1 MKGVSRQRGSGR
13 IMGRGSAATARLGL
27 VVVAA
32 ALAFDCVA
40 LAVDIVAGRRIV
52 DGVPMEDVGLEI
64 RSSLSSLA
72 NLAVPAAMVVGGLAF
87 VWWFYDAFR
96 RKQESGRH
104 PIWAL
109 IGWVLPAV
117 NLVMPPRLM
126 AELAV
131 PATEAAPA
139 NLWQSD
145 PKRDPRLQRVAFW
158 WLLLVGGIAVQI
170 GLRVI
175 TPQTQWGWIT
185 WQSTALMT
193 DLALLASL
201 GLAALLV
208 SDVERTP
215 DGRCDRGVSSNGRPL
230 PTRSPSDG

>member
-1 MKGVSRQRGSGR
+1 
-13 IMGRGSAATARLGL
+13 MGRGSATVARLGL
-27 VVVAA
+27 VVVSA

-72 NLAVPAAMVVGGLAF
+72 NLAVPAAMMVGGSAF
-87 VWWFYDAFR
+87 VWWFYDAYR
-96 RKQESGRH
+96 RKRESGPRVGSGRH

-117 NLVMPPRLM
+117 NLVMPPQLM

-145 PKRDPRLQRVAFW
+145 PERDPSLQRVVFW

-175 TPQTQWGWIT
+175 TPQTQRGWIA

-208 SDVERTP
+208 NDVER
-215 DGRCDRGVSSNGRPL
+215 GLAPL
-230 PTRSPSDG
+230 TFRAWAS